1 MKYAKLQEAE
11 GIRAVGEAEA
21 NAIRAKALAEAE
33 GLNKKAEAMQKMQEA
48 AVLQMYFDVLP
59 QVAKAVS
66 EPLAKVG
73 SITMYGEGNSA
84 KMIEDITRS
93 TNQVSSGMLEG
104 IGIDLKSMINSFVT
118 GRAIGQGISAN
129 SDDTPKGDDTDHPV
143 QPENKEKPADNDTP
157 QA

>member
-1 MKYAKLQEAE
+1 
-11 GIRAVGEAEA
+11 
-21 NAIRAKALAEAE
+21 
-33 GLNKKAEAMQKMQEA
+33 
-48 AVLQMYFDVLP
+48 
-59 QVAKAVS
+59 
-66 EPLAKVG
+66 
-73 SITMYGEGNSA
+73 MYGEGNSA

-129 SDDTPKGDDTDHPV
+129 SDDTPKGDDTDHPA